1 MATLEECRAALQELG
16 NRMAQNGGGA
26 SPDLERTISCLL
38 PDLQTTFRGLLA
50 GGRLGDLSTEP
61 AADDAQI
68 RLTMSSD
75 DLISLV
81 DGDLSVTSAWASG
94 RIKIDASFMDLL
106 KLRSMLS

>member
-1 MATLEECRAALQELG
+1 MASLEECRSALAQLG
-16 NRMAQNGGGA
+16 ERMAENGGGTDA
-26 SPDLERTISCLL
+26 ELQRTISCTL

-50 GGRLGDLSTEP
+50 GGRLNDLSTDPSTDE
-61 AADDAQI
+61 AQI

-81 DGDLSVTSAWASG
+81 DGELSVASAWASG

-106 KLRSMLS
+106 KLRSMFS